1 MHAWLSFA
9 YAAYGFIFNFCSC
22 MCRGSRVRVRLCLR
36 ERGGC
41 FLFFFLFFVKL
52 THTFY
57 YIDEQE
63 GMFVARLPSIPCPFI
78 HPLHM
83 CIVYWYNPKWMSSRK
98 RRLVRDSGDV
108 AASQRPNK
116 IGASFWRFFYCGCCC
131 CWQGRLSSFYVLW
144 LFGRFFFFVFWGKP
158 REWMDDD
165 DGFGLWVWWLV
176 LLRPLSLFCFA
187 WYIWLYDYDF
197 LAFYDDLF
205 CGLLM
210 KILKELK
217 NL

>member
-63 GMFVARLPSIPCPFI
+63 GMFVAPLPSIPCPFI

-131 CWQGRLSSFYVLW
+131 CWQGRLSSFYVFW
-144 LFGRFFFFVFWGKP
+144 LFGRFFFCVLGKTE
-158 REWMDDD
+158 RMD
-165 DGFGLWVWWLV
+165 GWWWWVWFMSV
-176 LLRPLSLFCFA
+176 VTCSSSAFIAILLCMVYLTLRLWFSGFLWWPLLWTVDENF
-187 WYIWLYDYDF
+187 
-197 LAFYDDLF
+197 
-205 CGLLM
+205 
-210 KILKELK
+210 KRT
-217 NL
+217 

>member
-63 GMFVARLPSIPCPFI
+63 GMFVAPLPSIPCPFI

-144 LFGRFFFFVFWGKP
+144 LFGRFFFLCFG
-158 REWMDDD
+158 ENQENGWMMMMGLVYECGDLFF
-165 DGFGLWVWWLV
+165 FGLYRYFALHGIFDSTIMIFWLSMMTSFVDCWWK
-176 LLRPLSLFCFA
+176 F
-187 WYIWLYDYDF
+187 
-197 LAFYDDLF
+197 
-205 CGLLM
+205 
-210 KILKELK
+210 
-217 NL
+217 